1 MVDTLIRGELF
12 HLTDAETDVT
22 STDIS
27 TGQTSLWLQGW
38 RWQVPI
44 GISLAFR
51 PEDTFAAYMKDIA
64 TAELTVADIIRI
76 SIEDA
81 SNSDRKQ
88 IGGPWRYTQIA
99 DFQDVTKLKHLDL
112 SKPII
117 ARENDFI
124 IIEVYAA
131 VSLDVS
137 ACYWD
142 LTCERARTAIF

>member
-1 MVDTLIRGELF
+1 MVDTLIRGEIF
-12 HLTDAETDVT
+12 HLTDQETDVEG
-22 STDIS
+22 TDIATTQ
-27 TGQTSLWLQGW
+27 TGLWLQGW
-38 RWQVPI
+38 QWQVPV

-64 TAELTVADIIRI
+64 TAVFTVDDKLRI

-81 SNSDRKQ
+81 NNSDRKL
-88 IGGPWRYTQIA
+88 IGGPWRYTQFN

-137 ACYWD
+137 ASYWK
-142 LTCERARTAIF
+142 LTCERVRSAIF